1 MLDENGNP
9 VIEAATDVNVDP
21 STTEGTEI
29 ETVTPEDPSSS
40 EGRRKPGAEERIS
53 QLIAEREYWRGK
65 AEVAVAPK
73 VEPVVAPTPEVEL
86 DPMDFSS
93 HSEYLK
99 AVAKQ
104 TTDRIEA
111 KFEAERTREKSQQS
125 AMEWESRKESA
136 RKKYSDFDRVALDP
150 TVPVSSVMFDA
161 AKGEH
166 VGDILYVLGS
176 NRGEAARIFSLPPV
190 QQIKEI
196 GKIEARLTTKP
207 EKKIS
212 GAPPPPPTLSGASS
226 TTVKTEDKM
235 TLGEKKAKWE
245 ADRKERI
252 MKRYG

>member
-1 MLDENGNP
+1 MFDENGNP
-9 VIEAATDVNVDP
+9 VKEAATDVNVDP
-21 STTEGTEI
+21 STTK
-29 ETVTPEDPSSS
+29 ETDDLNLEDPSSS

-53 QLIAEREYWRGK
+53 QLVAEREYWRGK
-65 AEVAVAPK
+65 AEAAVVVPK
-73 VEPVVAPTPEVEL
+73 VEPVVIPTPEVEL

-93 HSEYLK
+93 HSDYLK
-99 AVAKQ
+99 AVTKQ
-104 TTDRIEA
+104 ATDKIEA
-111 KFEAERTREKSQQS
+111 RFEAERTKERSQQS

-136 RKKYSDFDRVALDP
+136 RKKYPDFDQVALNP

-196 GKIEARLTTKP
+196 GKIEARLTTKT
-207 EKKIS
+207 EKKVS
-212 GAPPPPPTLSGASS
+212 GAPPPPSTLSGASS
-226 TTVKTEDKM
+226 SPVKTEDKM
-235 TLGEKKAKWE
+235 SLAEKKAKWE

-252 MKRYG
+252 MKQYG